1 MLSSGP
7 AECPNGDTM
16 QPAPKDLV
24 LYRAAT
30 SIHVHRAHENALP
43 VARRGE
49 FFLNTLAIT
58 ILTLG
63 YALTTGTG
71 FIDGEAAKVAFRA
84 FAILLIMF
92 NIVSAGKIV
101 PFTLAFTLLCI
112 ALMSI
117 NGSAFILNLIFL
129 TLFFESFR
137 RMPLRD
143 IALALLIS
151 SALTVAFH
159 QIGLFLGLFSVTET
173 EYGGR
178 LRSAMGFTNPNQL
191 AVIYLSFVI
200 CSLFFHITR
209 RKWTTFAFFAASLA
223 FSLTM
228 LRVSDSRTS
237 TLAIFIMLMIYVLWR
252 LLSRAK
258 GASIAFR
265 LGACFVLLL
274 ANVSTWFMTTAQG
287 SALNDLLSARPLMI
301 QLYLSSAGFSG
312 YLIGWQ
318 APEGG
323 VDNSYI
329 IMLSTMGLLSYIV
342 FTIALLVA
350 VFRSSPELSPIY
362 ITLMI
367 VGIFEGT
374 LMRPEIPAALLF
386 LVVILI
392 RPTTDT
398 PAPRSRK

>member
-1 MLSSGP
+1 MRSSRP
-7 AECPNGDTM
+7 AELRNGDTM
-16 QPAPKDLV
+16 QPAFKDKV
-24 LYRAAT
+24 LYRSAT
-30 SIHVHRAHENALP
+30 STHVHTGHENAFP
-43 VARRGE
+43 VARRSE
-49 FFLNTLAIT
+49 FLLNTLAIT

-63 YALTTGTG
+63 YTLTTGTS
-71 FIDGEAAKVAFRA
+71 FLDGEAAKIAFRV
-84 FAILLIMF
+84 FAIFLILL

-101 PFTLAFTLLCI
+101 PFALAFTLLCI

-117 NGSAFILNLIFL
+117 NGNAFILNLIFL

-143 IALALLIS
+143 TALALLIS
-151 SALTVAFH
+151 SAATVAFH
-159 QIGLFLGLFSVTET
+159 QIGLILGIFSITET

-209 RKWTTFAFFAASLA
+209 RSWRTFFLFAASLA
-223 FSLTM
+223 FSLSM
-228 LRVSDSRTS
+228 LRISDSRTS
-237 TLAIFIMLMIYVLWR
+237 TLAITIMLVIYTLWR
-252 LLSRAK
+252 LLSHTK

-265 LGACFVLLL
+265 LTACFVLLF
-274 ANVSTWFMTTAQG
+274 ANASTWFMTTAQG
-287 SALNDLLSARPLMI
+287 GALNDLLSARPLMI

-329 IMLSTMGLLSYIV
+329 IMLSTMGLLSYSV
-342 FTIALLVA
+342 FTIALFVA
-350 VFRSSPELSPIY
+350 VFRSSPEFSPIY
-362 ITLMI
+362 LTLMI
-367 VGIFEGT
+367 VGLFEGT

-386 LVVILI
+386 LIVVLI
-392 RPTTDT
+392 RPRIDA